1 MKVSVLTVAPEVEPL
16 NVQEVKDNLK
26 ISDGTEDARLNSLIT
41 SARLWC
47 EGYTNRSFI
56 KQTRT
61 QYMDDFWQPCDY
73 RPVADRSSI
82 ELLQG
87 PLLSVA
93 GTTVIS
99 VKYYDENDAI
109 QTMLVADYWIDD
121 KRPIPRIYVKE
132 SWPTTKV
139 RPNAVEI
146 AYWTGY
152 GTSAADVPAYFK
164 DAMHLYIAHC
174 YENRVP
180 EITGVSISAFEL
192 GIKRLL
198 DMGTAYQNAF

>member
-1 MKVSVLTVAPEVEPL
+1 MKVSISTGGPEIEPL
-16 NVQEVKDNLK
+16 EVQEVKDNLR
-26 ISDGTEDARLNSLIT
+26 ITWDDDDTRLQNLIT

-61 QYMDDFWQPCDY
+61 QYMDAFWQPKGL
-73 RPVADRSSI
+73 DRSSI

-87 PLLSVA
+87 PLLDVSGV
-93 GTTVIS
+93 TVIS
-99 VKYYDENDAI
+99 VKYYDENDDL
-109 QTMLVADYWIDD
+109 QTLDASEYWISA
-121 KRPIPRIYVKE
+121 KGAIPKIRIKN
-132 SWPTTKV
+132 SWPSTMV
-139 RPNAVEI
+139 RDEAVEI
-146 AYWTGY
+146 EYYAGY
-152 GTSAADVPAYFK
+152 GTTAASVPQYFK
-164 DAMHLYIAHC
+164 DAMHMYIAHC

-180 EITGVSISAFEL
+180 ELAGVSISTFEM

>member
-1 MKVSVLTVAPEVEPL
+1 MKVSVLTVAPTVEPL
-16 NVQEVKDNLK
+16 TVQEVKDNLK
-26 ISDGTEDARLNSLIT
+26 ITGNDDNNQLLRLIKA
-41 SARLWC
+41 ARLWC

-61 QYMDDFWQPCDY
+61 QYMDDFWQPSEY
-73 RPVADRSSI
+73 RPVRERSAI

-87 PLLSVA
+87 PLLDVL
-93 GTTVIS
+93 GVTVIS
-99 VKYYDENDAI
+99 VKYYDEDDTL
-109 QTMLVADYWIDD
+109 QTMSSSDYWIDD
-121 KRPIPRIYVKE
+121 KRPIPRIYVKD

-146 AYWTGY
+146 AYYAGY
-152 GTSAADVPAYFK
+152 GTTAADVPAYFK
-164 DAMHLYIAHC
+164 DAMHMYIAHC

-180 EITGVSISAFEL
+180 EITGVSVAAFEL

-198 DMGTAYQNAF
+198 DMGTSYQNAF